1 MIVVD
6 ASALLEFL
14 LQTSLGA
21 RVEAR
26 LFGKED
32 ELHAPHLLD
41 VEIAQGLRRLVRTG
55 EVSSGRAEE
64 AIADLTDVVLQ
75 RHAHLDLLD
84 RAWKVRDNISA
95 YDAMYVALAEAI
107 AAPIVTCDSPLA
119 KAPGHR
125 ARIEVIV

>member
-1 MIVVD
+1 VIVVD

-26 LFGKED
+26 LFRAED

-41 VEIAQGLRRLVRTG
+41 VEIVQGLRRLVRTG
-55 EVSSGRAEE
+55 EVSSRRADE
-64 AIADLTDVVLQ
+64 AIADLTDLDLH
-75 RHAHLDLLD
+75 RHPHLDLLD
-84 RAWKVRDNISA
+84 RAWKLRDNISA
-95 YDAMYVALAEAI
+95 YDAMYVALAEAME
-107 AAPIVTCDSPLA
+107 APMVTCDVPLA

-125 ARIEVIV
+125 ARIEVID

>member
-26 LFGKED
+26 LFGEED

-55 EVSSGRAEE
+55 EVSSDRAEDV
-64 AIADLTDVVLQ
+64 IADLTDLDLH

-84 RAWKVRDNISA
+84 RAWKLRDNISA

-107 AAPIVTCDSPLA
+107 EAPIVTCDSPLA